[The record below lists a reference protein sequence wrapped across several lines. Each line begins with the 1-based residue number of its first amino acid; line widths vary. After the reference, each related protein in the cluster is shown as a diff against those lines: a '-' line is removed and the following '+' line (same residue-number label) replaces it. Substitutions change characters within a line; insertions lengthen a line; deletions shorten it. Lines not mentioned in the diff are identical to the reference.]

1 MAGRADADL
10 DVPAGRAGVVD
21 GPAGAG
27 DRGFGVI
34 GMETGFHGFEKAK

>member
-1 MAGRADADL
+1 VD
-10 DVPAGRAGVVD
+10 D

-34 GMETGFHGFEKAK
+34 GMETGFHEKVG

>member
-1 MAGRADADL
+1 
-10 DVPAGRAGVVD
+10 VVD